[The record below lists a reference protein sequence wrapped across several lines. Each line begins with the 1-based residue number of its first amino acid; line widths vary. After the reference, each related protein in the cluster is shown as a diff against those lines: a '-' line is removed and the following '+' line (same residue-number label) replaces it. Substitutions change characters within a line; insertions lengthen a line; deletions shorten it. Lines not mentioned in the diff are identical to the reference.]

1 MRTRSWMKYRIQ
13 RVSTSSIARFGCLLG
28 WIVTVIPGLVCGL
41 AAWQIVAAARDWLQ
55 SWEGFDLS
63 LFGLDYT
70 LDLVD
75 LLQLQDVIA
84 TLQAIENRA
93 LPLLILLVII
103 AAVGGGAVIALI
115 LVLLGWGY
123 NLLAWLTGG
132 VEVELQELPPPANPA
147 L

>member
-1 MRTRSWMKYRIQ
+1 MKYRIQ
-13 RVSTSSIARFGCLLG
+13 RVSTFSVARFGCLLG
-28 WIVTVIPGLVCGL
+28 WIITVIPGLVCGL
-41 AAWQIVAAARDWLQ
+41 AAWQIAAAARDWLQ

-63 LFGLDYT
+63 LLGFDYT

-75 LLQLQDVIA
+75 LLQLQDVIT
-84 TLQAIENRA
+84 TLQIIENRA
-93 LPLLILLVII
+93 LPLVILVLIV

-132 VEVELQELPPPANPA
+132 VEVDLQQLPPPANPA
-147 L
+147 P